1 MSASAA
7 ITAPCKI
14 NLHLKIGGRRSDG
27 YHDLLSV
34 FAGLDFGDT
43 LWFDEG
49 ERGDSS
55 CHIEMIGGNPSMA
68 ADLPLERNIIV
79 RAAALFRECTGYD
92 RALRVRL
99 EKRIPL
105 GGGLGGG
112 SSDAASTLMALDAL
126 AGTALSRERL
136 TAMAEIL
143 GSDVP
148 FFLCGGMA
156 LVTGRGE
163 GIRPLPMPKMPI
175 WVVLVNP
182 GFASGTAE
190 AFALLDAARGQALP
204 SALPG
209 GRGAVLPEAGSF
221 YEATGELSGEA
232 LAAAL
237 GDHPASWPYGN
248 DFLPVFLADRER
260 GDVYEDMLTGLNSL
274 GADFSG
280 LSGAGATCFGVFSR
294 QGAAEAAVRV
304 LKKRWN
310 FVCLTFFLARSATSV
325 LQ

>member
-1 MSASAA
+1 MSASAV
-7 ITAPCKI
+7 IKAPCKI
-14 NLHLKIGGRRSDG
+14 NLHLKVGGRRPDG
-27 YHDLLSV
+27 YHELLSV
-34 FAGLDFGDT
+34 FAALDFGDT

-55 CHIEMIGGNPSMA
+55 CHIEMIGGNSSPA
-68 ADLPLERNIIV
+68 ADLPLDRNIIV
-79 RAAALFRECTGYD
+79 RAAALFRERTGYD
-92 RALRVRL
+92 RALSIRL

-126 AGTALSRERL
+126 AGTALSRESL
-136 TAMAEIL
+136 AAMAETL

-148 FFLCGGMA
+148 FFLSGGAA

-163 GIRPLPMPKMPI
+163 GIRPLPIPGMPL

-190 AFALLDAARGQALP
+190 AFALLDAVRGQTV
-204 SALPG
+204 LPG
-209 GRGAVLPEAGSF
+209 ERGAGLPEAGSF
-221 YEATGELSGEA
+221 YEGTEELSGET

-237 GDHPASWPYGN
+237 GAHPASWPYGN
-248 DFLPVFLADRER
+248 DFLPVFLADGER
-260 GDVYEDMLTGLNSL
+260 GGVYQDMLTGLKAL

-280 LSGAGATCFGVFSR
+280 LSGAGATCFGIFSR
-294 QGAAEAAVRV
+294 QGAAAAAVKV

-310 FVCLTFFLARSATSV
+310 FVCLTFFLARSANSV